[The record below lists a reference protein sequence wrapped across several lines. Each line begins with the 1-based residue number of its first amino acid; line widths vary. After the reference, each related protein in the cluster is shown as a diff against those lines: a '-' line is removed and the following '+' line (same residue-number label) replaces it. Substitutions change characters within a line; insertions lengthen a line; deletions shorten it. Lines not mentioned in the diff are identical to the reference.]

1 MVFNLAVKLNPIDD
15 QRLDS
20 KIIQLKAVTVLIQVK
35 WERRGYETYFEAFN
49 ELRPLNISI
58 LVDIEGIEDD
68 TELLSGEEDAKF

>member
-1 MVFNLAVKLNPIDD
+1 MVFNLAVKLNPTDD

-35 WERRGYETYFEAFN
+35 WEWRGYETYFEAFN
-49 ELRPLNISI
+49 ELCPLNIAV